1 MNDLDRPL
9 RASKKMRELG
19 FFLDPNR
26 MSNQDLVDECIALG
40 AGILIEEIPVH
51 PAEFH
56 ILAGDII
63 DCIEMSLCDRHT
75 IEMLME
81 QTSRM
86 GTEEFVWA

>member
-9 RASKKMRELG
+9 RASKQMRELG

-40 AGILIEEIPVH
+40 ASVILGTYNIN
-51 PAEFH
+51 PADYYV
-56 ILAGDII
+56 LAGDII

-81 QTSRM
+81 NVSSM
-86 GTEEFVWA
+86 GNG